1 MYGLDLVIVIDGI
14 PVGVTRFGRKETLL
28 VDFITKESQHQTE
41 TGKRTYFWLQ
51 KDILWYSENMVH
63 INGKFYLNLSKGY
76 DNNMIPSFCTLLS
89 HWVFS
94 SANNSFIPWNYET
107 QLEKVVI

>member
-41 TGKRTYFWLQ
+41 TGKENIFLASKISYG
-51 KDILWYSENMVH
+51 ILKHGAYKWKVL
-63 INGKFYLNLSKGY
+63 FDPFKG
-76 DNNMIPSFCTLLS
+76 L
-89 HWVFS
+89 
-94 SANNSFIPWNYET
+94 
-107 QLEKVVI
+107 

>member
-41 TGKRTYFWLQ
+41 TGTRTFFWLQ

-76 DNNMIPSFCTLLS
+76 DNNTIRFFVLYFHIGYFHLQITLL
-89 HWVFS
+89 FLGIMKL
-94 SANNSFIPWNYET
+94 N
-107 QLEKVVI
+107 